1 MTKIFSFLNIIATR
15 AFDGRNFRSI
25 IKAYNPLVLDNYFVL
40 LNYKYVFSLL
50 HKHLWMWK
58 ELEKKKRRKTSGVE
72 NSFCSRR
79 CLKKWLLIQ
88 MREWILFLLHFL
100 KKTLYLLM
108 KRVIHKGE
116 KLPNQLI
123 VYLNKVSN
131 AWSY

>member
-1 MTKIFSFLNIIATR
+1 MNVER
-15 AFDGRNFRSI
+15 
-25 IKAYNPLVLDNYFVL
+25 
-40 LNYKYVFSLL
+40 
-50 HKHLWMWK
+50 
-58 ELEKKKRRKTSGVE
+58 LEKKKEEERQVE
-72 NSFCSRR
+72 WRIVFA
-79 CLKKWLLIQ
+79 LGDAYKKWLLIQ

>member
-1 MTKIFSFLNIIATR
+1 
-15 AFDGRNFRSI
+15 
-25 IKAYNPLVLDNYFVL
+25 
-40 LNYKYVFSLL
+40 
-50 HKHLWMWK
+50 MWK

-79 CLKKWLLIQ
+79 CLQKVTFNTNERMNSLLVA
-88 MREWILFLLHFL
+88 FK

-116 KLPNQLI
+116 KPNQLI
-123 VYLNKVSN
+123 VFLNKVSN

>member
-1 MTKIFSFLNIIATR
+1 MLKKMTFNTNER
-15 AFDGRNFRSI
+15 MN
-25 IKAYNPLVLDNYFVL
+25 
-40 LNYKYVFSLL
+40 SLL
-50 HKHLWMWK
+50 VAFK
-58 ELEKKKRRKTSGVE
+58 
-72 NSFCSRR
+72 
-79 CLKKWLLIQ
+79 
-88 MREWILFLLHFL
+88 